1 MTTLAVVLRLASS
14 CELMASPA
22 IAGHHGRALIQLVA
36 FCTIDRRL
44 VASSM
49 ALVAENFFMA
59 TFQGNWMPG
68 SVTLGKG
75 IGQGG
80 KRPTFRHGMASGA
93 FIGYSLSL

>member
-1 MTTLAVVLRLASS
+1 MTTFAFVLRLASS

-36 FCTIDRRL
+36 FCTVDRRP

-49 ALVAENFFMA
+49 ALVAENFFVT
-59 TFQGNWMPG
+59 TFQGNWVPG
-68 SVTLGKG
+68 HVTLGKG
-75 IGQGG
+75 AGQGG

-93 FIGYSLSL
+93 FIGYNLSF